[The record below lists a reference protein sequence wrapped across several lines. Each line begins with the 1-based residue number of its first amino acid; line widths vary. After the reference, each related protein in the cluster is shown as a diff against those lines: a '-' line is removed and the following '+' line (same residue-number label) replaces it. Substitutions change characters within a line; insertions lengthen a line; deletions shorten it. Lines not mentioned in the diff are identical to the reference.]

1 MLYQLL
7 ANAVIIIH
15 VGFVA
20 FVVLGGFLAWRWQ
33 RVAWL
38 HIPTALYGVTIEF
51 VGWVCPLTPLE
62 NHFRGLAGR
71 SGYTGG
77 FVEHYIIPVLYPTDW
92 TVSLRVILGTLVLF
106 VNALA
111 YGVYFWR
118 IAKSR
123 LSRPTQRT

>member
-7 ANAVIIIH
+7 ANAVVIVH
-15 VGFVA
+15 VGFIV
-20 FVVLGGFLAWRWQ
+20 FVVLGGFLAWRW
-33 RVAWL
+33 RRIAWL
-38 HIPTALYGVTIEF
+38 HIPTALYGATIEF

-62 NHFRGLAGR
+62 NHFRRLAGQ

-77 FVEHYIIPVLYPTDW
+77 FIEHYIIPVLYPTDW
-92 TVSLRVILGTLVLF
+92 TVSLRVILGTLVLL

-123 LSRPTQRT
+123 PPRPTQRT